1 MEIKLLGP
9 EKETVKEF
17 KKYRLET
24 YEPYDV
30 LAFLVSHHGLLEV
43 AGALNNY
50 LTDQAETIFSKLDFE
65 EGGSA
70 LVGLSAARAL
80 DVCAASVESLSYF
93 AEKYE
98 L

>member
-43 AGALNNY
+43 AGALNN
-50 LTDQAETIFSKLDFE
+50 
-65 EGGSA
+65 
-70 LVGLSAARAL
+70 
-80 DVCAASVESLSYF
+80 
-93 AEKYE
+93 
-98 L
+98 